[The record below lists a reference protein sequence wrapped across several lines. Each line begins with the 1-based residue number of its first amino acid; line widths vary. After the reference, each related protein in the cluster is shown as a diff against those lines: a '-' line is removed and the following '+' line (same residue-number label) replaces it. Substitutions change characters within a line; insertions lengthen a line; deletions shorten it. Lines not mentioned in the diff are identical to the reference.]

1 MKKAKAFTLIELL
14 VVIAII
20 ALLLSVLMPSLKK
33 VRDLGKRAVCLAH
46 LHSLGISWVVYADEN
61 DGRITNSKTPR
72 IREIGGSNPRQ
83 FWMDWTPPTP
93 ANPTP
98 YFDEPTWV
106 GWWDDGPADDE
117 EAQMACLK
125 LGSLYPYNETTKIYR
140 CPVGKKDQWRT
151 SAIVDSMN
159 GHTGFIS
166 VGGIVI
172 KKMTDLR
179 SSGTRMVFIDE
190 GLASTESWTIYPDR
204 IQWWD
209 GVPVRHGDGTTIT
222 MADGHAEYWKWL
234 DQRTIDFANGIGDAV
249 TTAQNNP
256 DFNRL
261 QSAIWGHVAGP

>member
-1 MKKAKAFTLIELL
+1 MKKEKAFTLIELL

-20 ALLLSVLMPSLKK
+20 ALLLSILMPSLKK

-46 LHSLGISWVVYADEN
+46 LHSLGVSWVVYADEN
-61 DGRITNSKTPR
+61 DGRITNAKTAR
-72 IREIGGSNPRQ
+72 VTEIGGSNPRRFQ
-83 FWMDWTPPTP
+83 MNLT
-93 ANPTP
+93 AYHN
-98 YFDEPTWV
+98 EPSWV
-106 GWWDDGPADDE
+106 GWWDGPADDE
-117 EAQMACLK
+117 EAQMACLE

-151 SAIVDSMN
+151 YAIVDSMN
-159 GHTGFIS
+159 GHWDFA
-166 VGGIVI
+166 GGPAPVV
-172 KKMTDLR
+172 KKMTELR

-190 GLASTESWTIYPDR
+190 GFASTESWTIWPDR

-209 GVPVRHGDGTTIT
+209 GVPLRHGEGTTVT

-234 DQRTIDFANGIGDAV
+234 DERTIEFTNGIGDSV

-261 QSAIWGHVAGP
+261 QTAIWGRIAGP

>member
-61 DGRITNSKTPR
+61 DGRITNAKTAR
-72 IREIGGSNPRQ
+72 VTEIGGSNPRRFQ
-83 FWMDWTPPTP
+83 MNLTL
-93 ANPTP
+93 
-98 YFDEPTWV
+98 YHDEPSWV
-106 GWWDDGPADDE
+106 GWWDGPADDE
-117 EAQMACLK
+117 EAQMACLE

-140 CPVGKKDQWRT
+140 CPMGKKDQWRT

-159 GHTGFIS
+159 GHWDFA
-166 VGGIVI
+166 GGPAPVV

-190 GLASTESWTIYPDR
+190 GFASTESWTIWPDR
-204 IQWWD
+204 VQWWD
-209 GVPVRHGDGTTIT
+209 GVPLRHGDGTTVT

-234 DQRTIDFANGIGDAV
+234 DQRTIDFANGIGDSV

-261 QSAIWGHVAGP
+261 QAAIWGRVAGP